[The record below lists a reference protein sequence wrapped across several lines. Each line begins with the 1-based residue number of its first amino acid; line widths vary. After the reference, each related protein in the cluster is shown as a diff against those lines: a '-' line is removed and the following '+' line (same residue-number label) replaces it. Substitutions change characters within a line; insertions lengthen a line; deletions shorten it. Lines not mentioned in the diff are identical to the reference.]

1 MAYKYLKKALI
12 GALALSASS
21 AVFAADEKPL
31 MSGASAGMLSNTC
44 AGCHGTNGASA
55 GPATPSIG
63 GISAVY
69 FEEVMQGFK
78 SGEVPSTIMGRIA
91 KGYSDDEIKA
101 MGEHFSK
108 QPFVKAE
115 QSFDAALADEGA
127 KLHDKYCEKCH
138 ADGGASSEDD
148 SGILLGQLTPYLHY
162 SIADFKAGDREMTKK
177 MKKQVNKMIKKE
189 GDAGFDALLNFYA
202 RGTWTK

>member
-1 MAYKYLKKALI
+1 MAYNNLKKALI
-12 GALALSASS
+12 GTLVLSASS

-31 MSGASAGMLSNTC
+31 MSGASASMLANTC
-44 AGCHGTNGASA
+44 AGCHGTSGASA

-91 KGYSDDEIKA
+91 NGYSDEEIKS
-101 MGEHFSK
+101 MGEHFSQ

-115 QSFDAALADEGA
+115 QSFDAAQADEGA

-138 ADGGASSEDD
+138 ADGGASAEDD

-162 SIADFKAGDREMTKK
+162 AIADFKAGDREMTKK
-177 MKKQVNKMIKKE
+177 MKKQVNKLIKKE
-189 GDAGFDALLNFYA
+189 GDAGFEALLNFYA
-202 RGTWTK
+202 RGTWNK